1 MKYGEKRDKDRIN
14 TDKLKENDIMAENIL
29 EIDDS
34 SFEEK
39 VLQADQPVL
48 VDFWAPWCGPCKGIG
63 MMVDKL
69 AVSYGDRIRFAKC
82 NADDNQQIAVK
93 YGIKSI
99 PTLLF
104 FKDGNV
110 FDKISGMTNPTK
122 IEEVLKKILTGG
134 QGAAPFIVQ

>member
-1 MKYGEKRDKDRIN
+1 MKGIYK
-14 TDKLKENDIMAENIL
+14 MAENLL

-34 SFEEK
+34 SFEAQ
-39 VLQADQPVL
+39 VLQADKPVL

-69 AVSYGDRIRFAKC
+69 SESYGDRILFVKC
-82 NADDNQQIAVK
+82 NADDSQQSAAK

-99 PTLLF
+99 PTLMF

-110 FDKISGMTNPTK
+110 FDKIAGMTNQVK

-134 QGAAPFIVQ
+134 EGAAPFIVQ

>member
-1 MKYGEKRDKDRIN
+1 
-14 TDKLKENDIMAENIL
+14 MAENLL
-29 EIDDS
+29 EIDDN
-34 SFEEK
+34 SFETR
-39 VLQADQPVL
+39 VLQADKPVL

-69 AVSYGDRIRFAKC
+69 AESYGDRIVFAKI
-82 NADDNQQIAVK
+82 NADDSQQTAAK

-99 PTLLF
+99 PTLMF

-110 FDKISGMTNPTK
+110 FDKISGMTNQIK
-122 IEEVLKKILTGG
+122 IEGVLKKILAGG